1 MIIKALFSG
10 LISIL
15 TPVALIPL
23 IYITI
28 ALGSV
33 DLKKRT
39 NSMLS
44 LFFGVIFFL
53 FSLLGLYITGY
64 LPDITIDFNIF
75 IFILS
80 FIFGLWLLGVFDY
93 FLPKVQNDILFTRLM
108 VIISGIMLFGLVLSN
123 FEPII
128 IALLESSPIQDF
140 TTIFS
145 SIIFFAIGFV
155 IPTLLISLLLL
166 RRVRKLRAKIWWK
179 KAQLVIGILFLLQI
193 IVSQIFW

>member
-33 DLKKRT
+33 DLKTKT
-39 NSMLS
+39 NSLLF
-44 LFFGVIFFL
+44 LFFGVIIFL

-64 LPDITIDFNIF
+64 LPDLAIDFNIF

-80 FIFGLWLLGVFDY
+80 FIFGLWLLGVFGY
-93 FLPKVQNDILFTRLM
+93 LLPNVQNGIPFTRLM

-128 IALLESSPIQDF
+128 LALLESSPTQDF

-166 RRVRKLRAKIWWK
+166 KQIRKLRANNWWK
-179 KAQLVIGILFLLQI
+179 KAQLVIGILFLIQI